1 MFPLGP
7 VNTGPL
13 FPFSV
18 AAMKQYQIYLFT
30 KPECPPCIRLKSWLE
45 TLPNDYTQEVKMVER
60 SSNPF
65 LFEQF
70 DVTLHPTMVV
80 SHVDLKCELS
90 DGDEFCSQS
99 ESIVE
104 KVEGANN
111 IIETLDATISAYT
124 YADHE

>member
-1 MFPLGP
+1 MFPLGL

-13 FPFSV
+13 FPFSA

-45 TLPNDYTQEVKMVER
+45 TLPKDFTKEVKMIER
-60 SSNPF
+60 SSNPS

-90 DGDEFCSQS
+90 DGDEFCSQC